1 MIYRLGT
8 RKSDLAVTQSRFIQS
23 KLLEKGIQSELI
35 YIEGQG
41 DQDRKTPLYEIE
53 AATPG
58 LFTKQLE
65 VALQNKEIDFA
76 VHSLK
81 DLPTKQ
87 PEGLT
92 VAAIPLRE
100 DACDVLVLKENNS
113 LVTNNVVGT
122 SSLRREALVRENFP
136 QVKVASLRGN
146 VPTRIKAVREGKFD
160 AVILAGAGLN
170 RLKLDLTGLEVK
182 KLDPAHFV
190 PAPAQGALA
199 VETRTDCAQELFQ
212 AIHSLEDAN
221 TALSVR
227 IERQILAGLF
237 GGCTLPLGVWVR
249 REAKI
254 LKLNAFLGVL
264 EDRKSPSRVW
274 KSYRRFD
281 ISDASEQT
289 LVEKSIAHFREYV

>member
-1 MIYRLGT
+1 MKYRLGT
-8 RKSDLAVTQSRFIQS
+8 RKSDLAVTQSRFIQG
-23 KLLEKGIQSELI
+23 KLLEKGIESELI

-65 VALQNKEIDFA
+65 VALQNNEIDFA

-87 PEGLT
+87 PSGLE
-92 VAAIPLRE
+92 VVAIPLRE
-100 DACDVLVLKENNS
+100 EACDVLVMKAGKKLTAGS
-113 LVTNNVVGT
+113 IVGT

-136 QVKVASLRGN
+136 TVSVTSLRGN
-146 VPTRIKAVREGKFD
+146 VPTRVKAVREGQYD
-160 AVILAGAGLN
+160 AVLLAGAGLN
-170 RLKLDLTGLEVK
+170 RLKLDLSGLEVT
-182 KLDPAHFV
+182 KLDPMHYV

-199 VETRTDCAQELFQ
+199 VEARSDCPRELFS
-212 AIHSLEDAN
+212 AIQSLEDKN

-249 REAKI
+249 KEGNI
-254 LKLNAFLGVL
+254 LKLNGFLGVL
-264 EDRKSPSRVW
+264 EDRKSPHRVW
-274 KSYRRFD
+274 KNYLRFD
-281 ISDASEQT
+281 ISDAAAQT
-289 LVEKSIAHFREYV
+289 LVDKTIAHFREYV